1 MKYKSYLTG
10 ILLMLP
16 TIPAAAQEKTQW
28 SLQDCIDYALKHNIS
43 LKQNEVVKQQ
53 GEADLELKRA
63 SLFPSLSISSTQSL
77 SYRPLQETASS
88 IVTNGIANNSSNK
101 LTENGNYGLNAS
113 WNVWDGG
120 ANRKTIRVQ
129 KIQNRISDLT
139 IRQTANSIQEQ
150 IARLYVQILYSKDA
164 LDVNKAML
172 ETANKQ
178 YERGQVQYE
187 QGLISKADLSQLK
200 AQSTGAQYDCVAT
213 QTQISNYTRQLR
225 ELLEITDG
233 RPFDIRPLEAGDD
246 AATQIIPGIAEV
258 YQNALNQ
265 RPEIQSEML
274 NIQAAELNIG
284 IARAGYLPTVSVTAG
299 VGDSHYS
306 GSRESVGEQMKQ
318 NLNASAGVTLSVP
331 IFDNKRNKTNVK
343 KAKLAKLDSELAL
356 QSQQNKL
363 YSTVEEYWLN
373 ASNSQQQFMAAGI
386 KLQSAQD
393 SYELL
398 SEGFDNGLKN
408 IVELMTGRDQLISA
422 QQDRLQSKYNTLLNL
437 QLLKFYQGE
446 SIQL

>member
-16 TIPAAAQEKTQW
+16 TLPAAAQEKAQW
-28 SLQDCIDYALKHNIS
+28 SLQDCIDYALQHNIS
-43 LKQNEVVKQQ
+43 LKQNKIAEQQ
-53 GEADLELKRA
+53 GEADLEQKRA
-63 SLFPSLSISSTQSL
+63 NLFPNLSFSTSQSL

-101 LTENGNYGLNAS
+101 LTGNGSYGLNAS

-129 KIQNRISDLT
+129 KIQNSISGLT
-139 IRQTANSIQEQ
+139 VRQTANSIQEQ

-164 LDVNKAML
+164 LNVNQAML
-172 ETANKQ
+172 KTAEKQ

-200 AQSTGAQYDCVAT
+200 AQNAGAQYDCVAT
-213 QTQISNYTRQLR
+213 QTQISNYIRQLK

-233 RPFDIRPLEAGDD
+233 RPFDIQSPETGDET
-246 AATQIIPGIAEV
+246 AIQVIPDMAEV
-258 YQNALNQ
+258 YQNALNH
-265 RPEIQSEML
+265 RPEIQSGL
-274 NIQAAELNIG
+274 LDIQAADLNVG
-284 IARAGYLPTVSVTAG
+284 IARAGYLPTISVTAG

-318 NLNASAGVTLSVP
+318 NLNASAGITLSVP
-331 IFDNKRNKTNVK
+331 IFDNKRNKTNMK
-343 KAKLAKLDSELAL
+343 KAKLAKLNSELAL
-356 QSQQNKL
+356 QDQRKKL

-373 ASNSQQQFMAAGI
+373 ASNSQQQFVAAGV
-386 KLQSAQD
+386 KLKSAQD

-408 IVELMTGRDQLISA
+408 IVELMTGHDQLINA
-422 QQDRLQSKYNTLLNL
+422 QQDRLQSKYNTLLNI

-446 SIQL
+446 NIQL